1 MGPMDGRTLLDW
13 IAQDLRYAA
22 RTAVRQPAFS
32 IVAVATLAL
41 GIGAPTAIF
50 SVINTILLSDPPYT
64 DPAKLVTLHQ
74 AFAGL
79 GESRMNV
86 APAEY
91 LDYRD
96 RTRAFASIAGYED
109 AAFDLTGGTEPVRIQ
124 AARVTSSLFPTLG
137 VAPMAGRAFV
147 PEEDRPDGANVVLL
161 SHDLWQTRFAGNIG
175 SIGTTIRLDE
185 MPFTIVGVMPAGFEF
200 PFSPASAGDPP
211 DIWVPLAFTAK
222 EIEDRGSEFPVHVV
236 ARLRPDV
243 PLAQAQQDVERVAS
257 GFQAEHP
264 NLYTGNVRFTPF
276 IETLEAAGVARVQPV
291 LLTLGGAVACVLLI
305 ACANVMNLLLARAA
319 TRQGEIA
326 VRIALGAGGSRL
338 TAQLLTEGMLMTLT
352 GGVLGCA
359 LALAIVRVAASL
371 WPTFASGLTE
381 VRLDP
386 VVLAFTLGLSAL
398 TGLACGMAPALNFL
412 MQDVV
417 GSRLKQAG
425 RSAGSL
431 ERHRLR
437 HALVVVEASF
447 AVVLLIAAG
456 LLLHSFVEVL
466 RVPIGFSPDGVLVA
480 RTTFNRQRYPSAD
493 TRYQAMRQML
503 DRTAAVPG
511 VSAVALATH
520 IPLAD
525 DRQIGF
531 ILEGEDIRSVRT
543 ADNTLVTGNY
553 FEAMGIPIL
562 RGRTFAAT
570 DSPEAPI
577 AAIINDSMARRL
589 FPSGE
594 PLGKRLL
601 WGGRPLTIVGIA
613 GDVHIGAIDAVVR
626 PTIYTPIFQV
636 VSGATTRAVFI
647 VRSWTSDA
655 AQLASPVRAGIWS
668 VDRDVPVF
676 DVRTMS
682 DIVSRSLAARRL
694 AVGMLA
700 AFAAVALLLAIIGLY
715 GILSYTVAQ
724 KTPELGVRVALGATP
739 GQVLRLVLR
748 QGLGLTLTGIA
759 IGTLVGAA
767 VGRAMSQ
774 LLFGIK
780 ALDPITFA
788 TAIGA
793 LLTVSIAASYLPAR
807 RAAMIDPATAL
818 RGGL

>member
-1 MGPMDGRTLLDW
+1 MDLRTFLDW
-13 IAQDLRYAA
+13 IGQDVRYAA
-22 RTAVRQPAFS
+22 RAAVRQRAFS

-41 GIGAPTAIF
+41 GIGATTAIF
-50 SVINTILLSDPPYT
+50 SVINTILLSDPPYS
-64 DPAKLVTLHQ
+64 DPAKIVTLHQ
-74 AFAGL
+74 AFTGL
-79 GESRMNV
+79 GEGRMNA

-96 RTRAFASIAGYED
+96 RTKAFASIAGYED

-137 VAPMAGRAFV
+137 VAPTAGRAFV
-147 PEEDRPDGANVVLL
+147 PEEDRPDGAHVVLL
-161 SHDLWQTRFAGNIG
+161 SYDLWQSRFAGNVE

-200 PFSPASAGDPP
+200 PFSPTSAGDPP
-211 DIWVPLAFTAK
+211 DIWVPLAFTTQ
-222 EIEDRGSEFPVHVV
+222 EIEDRGAEFPVHVV

-243 PLAQAQQDVERVAS
+243 SLAQAQQDVERVAS

-276 IETLEAAGVARVQPV
+276 IETLDAAGVARVRPV
-291 LLTLGGAVACVLLI
+291 LLTLGGAVAFVLLI

-326 VRIALGAGGSRL
+326 VRRALGADGCRL
-338 TAQLLTEGMLMTLT
+338 TAQLLTEGMLLTLT

-359 LALAIVRVAASL
+359 LALAIVHVAASL
-371 WPTFASGLTE
+371 WPTFASGLIE

-386 VVLAFTLGLSAL
+386 VVLAFTLGLSTL
-398 TGLACGMAPALNFL
+398 TGLACGMAPARNLL
-412 MQDVV
+412 MHDVV

-437 HALVVVEASF
+437 QALVVVEASC

-480 RTTFNRQRYPSAD
+480 RTTFNRQRFPSAE
-493 TRYQAMRQML
+493 TRYQAMHQMI

-562 RGRTFAAT
+562 RGRTFAAA

-577 AAIINDSMARRL
+577 AAIVNDSMARRL
-589 FPSGE
+589 FPSGDA
-594 PLGKRLL
+594 LGKRLL

-613 GDVHIGAIDAVVR
+613 GDVHIGAIDAMVR
-626 PTIYTPIFQV
+626 PTIYTAIFQV

-647 VRSWTSDA
+647 VRTRTSDA
-655 AQLASPVRAGIWS
+655 AQLGSPVRAALWS

-715 GILSYTVAQ
+715 GVLSYTVAQ
-724 KTPELGVRVALGATP
+724 RTPELGVRVALGATP
-739 GQVLRLVLR
+739 GQVVSLVLR
-748 QGLGLTLTGIA
+748 QCVGLTLTGIA

-774 LLFGIK
+774 LLFGVR

-788 TAIGA
+788 AAASA
-793 LLTVSIAASYLPAR
+793 LVIVSIVASYLPAR
-807 RAAMIDPATAL
+807 RAAMVDPVAAL
-818 RGGL
+818 RCDL

>member
-1 MGPMDGRTLLDW
+1 MNVRVFFDHIR
-13 IAQDLRYAA
+13 QDLRYAA
-22 RTAVRQPAFS
+22 RAAVRQPGFS
-32 IVAVATLAL
+32 LVAVATLAL
-41 GIGAPTAIF
+41 GIGATTAIF
-50 SVINTILLSDPPYT
+50 SVIKTILLSDPPYA

-79 GESRMNV
+79 GERRMNA

-96 RTRAFASIAGYED
+96 RTKAFASIAGYED

-124 AARVTSSLFPTLG
+124 AARVTSSLFATLG

-147 PEEDRPDGANVVLL
+147 PEEDHPDGANVVLL
-161 SHDLWQTRFAGNIG
+161 SYDLWQSRGNKDA
-175 SIGTTIRLDE
+175 IGTTVRLDE

-200 PFSPASAGDPP
+200 PFSPTSAGDPP

-222 EIEDRGSEFPVHVV
+222 EIEDRGSESPVHVV

-243 PLAQAQQDVERVAS
+243 SLAQAQQDVERVAS

-264 NLYTGNVRFTPF
+264 NLYTGNVRFRPF
-276 IETLEAAGVARVQPV
+276 IETLDAAGVARVRPV
-291 LLTLGGAVACVLLI
+291 LLTLGGAVAFVLLI

-326 VRIALGAGGSRL
+326 VRRALGAGGSRL
-338 TAQLLTEGMLMTLT
+338 TAQLLTEGMLLTLT

-371 WPTFASGLTE
+371 WPTFASGLIE

-386 VVLAFTLGLSAL
+386 VVLAFTLGLSTL
-398 TGLACGMAPALNFL
+398 TGLACGMAPARNLLLN
-412 MQDVV
+412 DVV
-417 GSRLKQAG
+417 GSRLKEAG

-437 HALVVVEASF
+437 QALVVVEASC

-480 RTTFNRQRYPSAD
+480 RTTFNRQRFPSAE
-493 TRYQAMRQML
+493 TRYQAMRQMI

-525 DRQIGF
+525 NRQIGY
-531 ILEGEDIRSVRT
+531 ILEGGDIRSVRT

-553 FEAMGIPIL
+553 FDAMGIPIL
-562 RGRTFAAT
+562 RGRTFAET

-589 FPSGE
+589 FPPGDA
-594 PLGKRLL
+594 LGKRLL

-613 GDVHIGAIDAVVR
+613 GDVHIGAIDATVR
-626 PTIYTPIFQV
+626 PTVYTP
-636 VSGATTRAVFI
+636 
-647 VRSWTSDA
+647 
-655 AQLASPVRAGIWS
+655 
-668 VDRDVPVF
+668 
-676 DVRTMS
+676 
-682 DIVSRSLAARRL
+682 
-694 AVGMLA
+694 
-700 AFAAVALLLAIIGLY
+700 
-715 GILSYTVAQ
+715 
-724 KTPELGVRVALGATP
+724 
-739 GQVLRLVLR
+739 
-748 QGLGLTLTGIA
+748 
-759 IGTLVGAA
+759 
-767 VGRAMSQ
+767 
-774 LLFGIK
+774 
-780 ALDPITFA
+780 
-788 TAIGA
+788 
-793 LLTVSIAASYLPAR
+793 
-807 RAAMIDPATAL
+807 
-818 RGGL
+818 